1 MQGKTIPAESVY
13 RDIGVLNAG
22 ETRMLSFTINAPC
35 DTMNG
40 TKYALQSTIEGTLS
54 DPHTSAFIETTLIAQ
69 ARPQI
74 RKTASGAFNYAQ
86 TNYLY
91 LPYNSTLTYTISASN
106 PYGTEPI
113 NKPVVTDDLS
123 DISQKLLTACGG
135 ASLVDRV
142 SAISDGGVLSG
153 TQIIWNLA
161 NIGRNQTKNLTYKV
175 DFS

>member
-1 MQGKTIPAESVY
+1 M
-13 RDIGVLNAG
+13 
-22 ETRMLSFTINAPC
+22 
-35 DTMNG
+35 
-40 TKYALQSTIEGTLS
+40 
-54 DPHTSAFIETTLIAQ
+54 
-69 ARPQI
+69 
-74 RKTASGAFNYAQ
+74 YAQ
-86 TNYLY
+86 NNYLY
-91 LPYNSTLTYTISASN
+91 LPYNSLLTYTISASN

-113 NKPVVTDDLS
+113 NTPIITDDLS
-123 DISQKLLTACGG
+123 DISQKLLTVCGG